1 MDPDRATS
9 RILTALNALGCVL
22 LIAVIIFQWQR
33 ELALGRALKAA
44 TAEIERTARRAS
56 DEESRRK
63 ALERDIELLK
73 DSVDAVQQAAEESAR
88 QLGEQITTTA
98 ALEAELATARGQL
111 AVAAERLAAW
121 ETAVQ
126 ARDERIETLTRDL
139 AATRKR
145 LDEAVARLKQAGR

>member
-33 ELALGRALKAA
+33 ELALGRALKAT

-88 QLGEQITTTA
+88 QLGEQITTAA

-111 AVAAERLAAW
+111 ALAAERLAAW